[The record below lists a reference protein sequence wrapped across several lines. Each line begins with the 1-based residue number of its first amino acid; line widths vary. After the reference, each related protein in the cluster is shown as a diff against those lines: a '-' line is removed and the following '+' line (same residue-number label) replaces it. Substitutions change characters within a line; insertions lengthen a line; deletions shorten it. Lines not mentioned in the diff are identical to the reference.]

1 MRQSPQFISLLTAY
15 QNRLYAYIL
24 SLLGDPAA
32 AEEVLQ
38 QANLVIWEK
47 ADDFEPGS
55 DFEAWVMTIAR
66 FEVKA
71 WRTRVSRDRLVFTD
85 AAFARLETAAQQLPA
100 MLEQRIALLHDCFGR
115 LSDRQRQLIQQ
126 RYENNQSLD
135 ELSRRSGESRS
146 VIAQALYRARLA
158 LVRCMQRKVNGEG
171 AS

>member
-1 MRQSPQFISLLTAY
+1 MTQSPQFISLLTAY

-71 WRTRVSRDRLVFTD
+71 WRARVNRDRLVFSE
-85 AAFARLETAAQQLPA
+85 AAFARLETAARHLPA
-100 MLEQRIALLHDCFGR
+100 ALERRIAILHDCFGQ
-115 LSDRQRQLIQQ
+115 LTDRQRQLIQQ
-126 RYENNQSLD
+126 RYQNNQSLD
-135 ELSRRSGESRS
+135 DLARGRGESRS

-158 LVRCMQRKVNGEG
+158 LVRCMQRKIHDEG
-171 AS
+171 AA